1 MSLETKITLRID
13 WSEIDSFG
21 HVNNVMFMKYVQAA
35 RLNFVDSIGLM
46 KSYRTQKIGFMVAE
60 TSCKFKKEL
69 HFPGYVTVNT
79 KIAFIKNT
87 SFSLEHTITNADDE
101 LVAVATDVLVVYDFN
116 KNEKALIPEKIKAKM
131 ESN

>member
-35 RLNFVDSIGLM
+35 RLNFVDNIGLM
-46 KSYRTQKIGFMVAE
+46 KMHRTEQVGFMVAE

-79 KIAFIKNT
+79 KIAFVKNT
-87 SFSLEHTITNADDE
+87 SFSLEHTITNNDDE
-101 LVAVATDVLVVYDFN
+101 VVAVATDVLVVYNFN
-116 KNEKALIPEKIKAKM
+116 KGVKTLIPEIIKSKM
-131 ESN
+131 EVN

>member
-1 MSLETKITLRID
+1 METKITLRID

-35 RLNFVDSIGLM
+35 RLNFVENIGLM
-46 KSYRTQKIGFMVAE
+46 KMYRTQKVGFMVAE

-79 KIAFIKNT
+79 KIAFVKNT
-87 SFSLEHTITNADDE
+87 SFSLEHTIANADE
-101 LVAVATDVLVVYDFN
+101 EVVAIANDVLVVYDFN
-116 KNEKALIPEKIKAKM
+116 KNEKTLIPASIKDNM
-131 ESN
+131 GI

>member
-1 MSLETKITLRID
+1 
-13 WSEIDSFG
+13 
-21 HVNNVMFMKYVQAA
+21 MKYVQAA

-46 KSYRTQKIGFMVAE
+46 KMHRTQKVGFMVAE

-87 SFSLEHTITNADDE
+87 SFSLEHTITNSDE
-101 LVAVATDVLVVYDFN
+101 EVVAIATDVVVVYDFN
-116 KNEKALIPEKIKAKM
+116 KNEKTLIPQEIRVKM
-131 ESN
+131 EGN

>member
-46 KSYRTQKIGFMVAE
+46 KLHRTQKIGFMVAE

-69 HFPGYVTVNT
+69 HFPGYVTVIT
-79 KIAFIKNT
+79 KIAFVKNT
-87 SFSLEHTITNADDE
+87 SFSLEHIISNSDGE
-101 LVAVATDVLVVYDFN
+101 VVAIATDVLVVFDFN
-116 KNEKALIPEKIKAKM
+116 KNEKTLIPEEIKTKM
-131 ESN
+131 N